1 MKKEIL
7 KNIICI
13 PETDK
18 QKRFL
23 LGKRGKSMLL
33 AVGLNPSTADEN
45 KLDPTSR
52 NIETIAKLNGCDG
65 WLLINLCPLRTSN
78 PKKLPQKIN
87 IKLIYENEKFIRD
100 VIQKDRFNITK
111 ILFCWGNYLERR
123 SYLKKQSINIL
134 NLLENEKPI
143 IYCLGKTRLG
153 NPFHPSPM
161 AINRFLGGLSKL
173 RLKKMY

>member
-1 MKKEIL
+1 MKKDIL
-7 KNIICI
+7 NKIICI
-13 PETDK
+13 PEMDK

-23 LGKRGKSMLL
+23 LGKRGKSTLL

-45 KLDPTSR
+45 ELDPTSR

-65 WLLINLCPLRTSN
+65 WLIINLYPLRTSN
-78 PKKLPQKIN
+78 PKKLPKRVN
-87 IKLIYENEKFIRD
+87 SKLTYENEKFIRNL
-100 VIQKDRFNITK
+100 IQNNGFNITK

-134 NLLENEKPI
+134 NLLENEKPN

-161 AINRFLGGLSKL
+161 AINRFLGGLGKL
-173 RLKKMY
+173 KLKKMY

>member
-1 MKKEIL
+1 VKKDIL

-13 PETDK
+13 PEANK

-23 LGKRGKSMLL
+23 LGKRGKSILL
-33 AVGLNPSTADEN
+33 AVGLNPSTANEN

-65 WLLINLCPLRTSN
+65 WLLINLYPLRTSN
-78 PKKLPQKIN
+78 PKNLPKRVNSKLA
-87 IKLIYENEKFIRD
+87 YENEAFIISL
-100 VIQKDRFNITK
+100 IQNTGFNIKK
-111 ILFCWGNYLERR
+111 ILFCWGNYLEKRP
-123 SYLKKQSINIL
+123 YLKKQSLNIM
-134 NLLENEKPI
+134 NLLENERQI

-161 AINRFLGGLSKL
+161 VINRFLGGLGELK
-173 RLKKMY
+173 LKKMY